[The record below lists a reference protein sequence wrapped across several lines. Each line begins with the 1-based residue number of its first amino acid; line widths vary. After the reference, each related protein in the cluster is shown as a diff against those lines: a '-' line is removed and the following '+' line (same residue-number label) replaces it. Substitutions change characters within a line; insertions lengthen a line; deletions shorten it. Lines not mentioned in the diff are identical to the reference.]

1 MNSLIRRL
9 SVGLNVLGI
18 VLLVGAA
25 GGLAE
30 EPKAKTTYDDHVKPI
45 LRQKCFACHNPD
57 KKSGDLDLTNY
68 TSLMAGGGSGAV
80 IQAGDPGGSYLYML
94 ITHEGQPYMPPES
107 PKLADDLLGT
117 VRKWIEGGALENA
130 GSEAKAAAKPK
141 FDMALQTAPS
151 QRPSVVP
158 MPGRMVLEPV
168 LRTPA
173 TSAVVALATSPWAPL
188 AAVGAPQQVLL
199 YNTQTLELLGVLPFP
214 EGTPYV
220 LKFSRSGAL
229 LLAGGGI
236 GGASGRVIVWNV
248 ADGQR
253 VFEIGDELDSV
264 LAADISSD
272 QKLIA
277 LGGPQRVVRVYSTQ
291 TGQRAYEMRKHTDWI
306 TSLEFSPDSVLLAS
320 GDRNGGVIVCEAP
333 TGRDYLTLSGHTAGI
348 TGISWRGDSN
358 VVGSCSEDGTIR
370 LWEMENGNQIKN
382 WGAHGGGASSLE
394 FARDGRIVSSGRDRV
409 VKLWDANGGQQ
420 RAFEAFGDLA
430 LRASICD
437 ETNRVI
443 GGDWSGAIRVWN
455 AADGAKVGE
464 LTTNP
469 PALAERVAAATQ
481 AVSARQAEQQPLVQ
495 ALQTAMTAL
504 DGAKAQLAAA
514 QNAVQ
519 AADQKVAASTE
530 KLNGIKQSV
539 AKAKAENDA
548 AQQAVAA
555 LEPSVAMLMDACAKC
570 QQVKEK
576 SPGDAELADIAAKIQ
591 ALAQARSAGLEA
603 QRKTAAEKA
612 GLVDSAGKDQAAA
625 EKEVAD
631 AAAAMAAARAQADQM
646 ATAVKPAEELATK
659 AKMAA
664 DASGAAV
671 DEAQKQVQRWQAEI
685 EFAKQQAAAAAPAPA
700 AAPAK

>member
-1 MNSLIRRL
+1 MNSLMGRL

-18 VLLVGAA
+18 VLLAGAA

-68 TSLMAGGGSGAV
+68 TTLMAGGGSGAV
-80 IQAGDPGGSYLYML
+80 ISAGDPNGSYLYML

-107 PKLADDLLGT
+107 PKLGDDLLET

-130 GSEAKAAAKPK
+130 GSEAKVAAKPK
-141 FDMALQTAPS
+141 FDMALQAAPS

-168 LRTPA
+168 LHTRA

-188 AAVGAPQQVLL
+188 AAVGGPQQVLL

-236 GGASGRVIVWNV
+236 GGQSGRAIVWNV
-248 ADGQR
+248 ANGQR
-253 VFEIGDELDSV
+253 VFEIGDDLDSV

-272 QKLIA
+272 QTLIA
-277 LGGPQRVVRVYSTQ
+277 MGGPQRVVRVYSTN
-291 TGQRAYEMRKHTDWI
+291 TGQRVYEMRKHTDWV

-333 TGRDYLTLSGHTAGI
+333 TGRDYLTLSGHTAAI

-382 WGAHGGGASSLE
+382 WGAHGGGTSSLE

-437 ETNRVI
+437 ETNRVV

-464 LTTNP
+464 FTANP
-469 PALAERVAAATQ
+469 PTLAERVAAATQ
-481 AVSARQAEQQPLVQ
+481 AVAAKQAEQQPLVQ
-495 ALQTAMTAL
+495 ALQAATAAL
-504 DGAKAQLAAA
+504 DGAKTQLTAA
-514 QNAVQ
+514 QSAVQ
-519 AADQKVAASTE
+519 AAEQKVVASTE
-530 KLNGIKQSV
+530 KLNGVKQAV
-539 AKAKAENDA
+539 AKAKSESDA
-548 AQQAVAA
+548 AQQAVATQEA
-555 LEPSVAMLMDACAKC
+555 AVAMLMDACGKC
-570 QQVKEK
+570 QQAKEK
-576 SPGDAELADIAAKIQ
+576 AAGDAELADIAAKIQ

-603 QRKTAAEKA
+603 QRKAAAEKA
-612 GLVDSAGKDQAAA
+612 GLAEAAA
-625 EKEVAD
+625 KDLAASEKEAAD
-631 AAAAMAAARAQADQM
+631 AAAAMTAARAQADQM
-646 ATAVKPAEELATK
+646 AAAVKPAEEQTAK
-659 AKMAA
+659 AKAAA
-664 DASGAAV
+664 DAANAAV
-671 DEAQKQVQRWQAEI
+671 DEAQKQVQRWQAEV
-685 EFAKQQAAAAAPAPA
+685 EFAKQQAAPAPA

>member
-1 MNSLIRRL
+1 MDSLMGRL

-18 VLLVGAA
+18 ALLVGAA

-68 TSLMAGGGSGAV
+68 TTLMAGGGSGAV
-80 IQAGDPGGSYLYML
+80 ISAGDPGGSYLYML

-107 PKLADDLLGT
+107 PKLGDDLLET

-130 GSEAKAAAKPK
+130 GSEAKVAAKPK
-141 FDMALQTAPS
+141 FEMALQTAPS
-151 QRPSVVP
+151 QRPSVIP

-168 LRTPA
+168 LRTRA
-173 TSAVVALATSPWAPL
+173 LSAVVALATSPWAPL
-188 AAVGAPQQVLL
+188 AAVGGPQQVLL

-214 EGTPYV
+214 EGAPYV
-220 LKFSRSGAL
+220 LKFSRNGAL

-236 GGASGRVIVWNV
+236 GGQSGRAIVWNV
-248 ADGQR
+248 ANGQR
-253 VFEIGDELDSV
+253 VFEIGDDLDSV

-272 QKLIA
+272 QTLIA
-277 LGGPQRVVRVYSTQ
+277 MGGPQRVVRVYSTKD
-291 TGQRAYEMRKHTDWI
+291 GQRVYEMRKHTDWI

-333 TGRDYLTLSGHTAGI
+333 TGRDYLTLSGHTAAISGV
-348 TGISWRGDSN
+348 SWRGDSN
-358 VVGSCSEDGTIR
+358 VVGTCSEDGTIR

-437 ETNRVI
+437 ETDRVI

-455 AADGAKVGE
+455 AADGAKIGE

-469 PALAERVAAATQ
+469 PTLAERLAAATQ
-481 AVSARQAEQQPLVQ
+481 AVTARQAEQQPHAQ
-495 ALQTAMTAL
+495 ALLAATTAL
-504 DGAKAQLAAA
+504 DGAKSQLAAA

-519 AADQKVAASTE
+519 AAEQKVAASTE
-530 KLNGIKQSV
+530 KLNGVKQAV
-539 AKAKAENDA
+539 AKAKSESDV
-548 AQQAVAA
+548 AQQAVAT
-555 LEPSVAMLMDACAKC
+555 LESSVAMLMDACGKC
-570 QQVKEK
+570 QQAKEK
-576 SPGDAELADIAAKIQ
+576 APGDAELADIAAKIL
-591 ALAQARSAGLEA
+591 ALTQARSAGLEA
-603 QRKTAAEKA
+603 QRKAAAEKA
-612 GLVDSAGKDQAAA
+612 GLSEAAGKDLAAV
-625 EKEVAD
+625 EKDAAD
-631 AAAAMAAARAQADQM
+631 ATAAMTAARAQADLM
-646 ATAVKPAEELATK
+646 AAAVKPAEEQAAK
-659 AKMAA
+659 ARAAA
-664 DASGAAV
+664 DAANAAV
-671 DEAQKQVQRWQAEI
+671 DEAQKQVQRWQGEI
-685 EFAKQQAAAAAPAPA
+685 EFAKQQAAAATAPAPA
-700 AAPAK
+700 PAK